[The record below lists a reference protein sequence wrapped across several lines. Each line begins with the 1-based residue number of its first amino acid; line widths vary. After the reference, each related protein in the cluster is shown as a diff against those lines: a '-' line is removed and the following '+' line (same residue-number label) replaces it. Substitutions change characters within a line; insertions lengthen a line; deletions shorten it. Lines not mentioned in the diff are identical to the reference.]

1 MIQKTVRAK
10 LVLREAK
17 FIKKEFVGPARVRF
31 VYVFYVTLGKKER
44 NGGYATYLNP
54 QLFLC
59 RPKQNKKK
67 TLKRFFVHLSFHRI
81 QTHDSRA
88 YVLLS
93 CMSQRTTTKTPS
105 ATPLKTNIKNTK
117 NEFRTR
123 IKRRTRS
130 TRISSSTTNK
140 SVVKVVTMTSG
151 NGDAPSRATIFW
163 DLDDCLY
170 KNDWTVANLLTERIE
185 EFTVGKLGLKPGYAY
200 DLSKKYGTCL
210 KGMMVEKI
218 LDEKSVDEYLLWAHD
233 VPLEKHIGRD
243 EKLRD
248 VLAEVK
254 AEGFPMYIFTASA
267 RHHAEKCL
275 ELLGISDM
283 FIDIIDVR
291 AVEWATKH
299 DEEAYE
305 RAMAIAG
312 VKERER
318 CVFIDDSTSNIKIAK
333 KMGWHT
339 ILCGTKGRDC
349 GSVLVCAEANHI
361 IETAHEF
368 SAEKHV
374 PPFALAAEQPSK

>member
-1 MIQKTVRAK
+1 
-10 LVLREAK
+10 
-17 FIKKEFVGPARVRF
+17 
-31 VYVFYVTLGKKER
+31 
-44 NGGYATYLNP
+44 
-54 QLFLC
+54 
-59 RPKQNKKK
+59 
-67 TLKRFFVHLSFHRI
+67 
-81 QTHDSRA
+81 
-88 YVLLS
+88 
-93 CMSQRTTTKTPS
+93 MSVQRTTTKTPI
-105 ATPLKTNIKNTK
+105 ATPLKTNSKNTK
-117 NEFRTR
+117 NESFRTI

-130 TRISSSTTNK
+130 ARIGSSSAINK
-140 SVVKVVTMTSG
+140 SVKVEMTTSG
-151 NGDAPSRATIFW
+151 GGDAPSQNATIFW

-200 DLSKKYGTCL
+200 DLYKKYGTCL

-248 VLAEVK
+248 VLLKVK